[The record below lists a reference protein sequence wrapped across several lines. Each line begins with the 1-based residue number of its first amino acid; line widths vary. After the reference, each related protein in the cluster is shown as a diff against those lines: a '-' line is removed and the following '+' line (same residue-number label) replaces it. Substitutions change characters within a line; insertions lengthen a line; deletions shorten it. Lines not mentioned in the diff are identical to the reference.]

1 MKWNDGPI
9 VGKSK
14 LLSWH
19 TGSFTSGN
27 INKLRE
33 LCVGTNLF
41 GLNEYWKTVADKI
54 FFVGERRSTPPPLLY
69 VRMKTVK

>member
-19 TGSFTSGN
+19 TGSFSSGN

-41 GLNEYWKTVADKI
+41 GLKDYWKTVADKI
-54 FFVGERRSTPPPLLY
+54 EAVVTFDVGEKLKNKR
-69 VRMKTVK
+69 KKKK